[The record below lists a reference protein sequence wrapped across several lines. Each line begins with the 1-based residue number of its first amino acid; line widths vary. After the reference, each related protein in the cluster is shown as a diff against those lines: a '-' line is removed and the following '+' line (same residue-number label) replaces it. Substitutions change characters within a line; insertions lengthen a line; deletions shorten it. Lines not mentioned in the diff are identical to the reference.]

1 MIDTR
6 QRQIF
11 QVLWSQGRLS
21 RLELH
26 KRTGF
31 TPNGVGA
38 LAETMLRAGLLREC
52 PARARGAGRPR
63 VPLEVDPTRRHVIIS
78 EQTYQA
84 VRARVTSRSLGSVP
98 VRGKLEP
105 VEIYDLV
112 DVNPSEGDA

>member
-63 VPLEVDPTRRHVIIS
+63 VPLEVDPTRRHVIGL
-78 EQTYQA
+78 A
-84 VRARVTSRSLGSVP
+84 
-98 VRGKLEP
+98 LEP
-105 VEIYDLV
+105 GRADICRLGLAGSLLERVHVRPCPD
-112 DVNPSEGDA
+112 PSRLIPTAA